1 MSAIFAV
8 MDPRHRSAMQRDAI
22 YWTRYQL
29 KHDHHIFKIC
39 SELKRHHVIS
49 KVLVTKDHL
58 TAIQHDPQS
67 APVAIRAIPDF
78 ARVFNN
84 SALVSSVIRKHTEP
98 EVVELEEAAEA
109 ETVEV
114 DVDEE
119 DQPSASTNAV
129 E

>member
-1 MSAIFAV
+1 MK
-8 MDPRHRSAMQRDAI
+8 RDAI

-29 KHDHHIFKIC
+29 KTDHHIFKIC
-39 SELKRHHVIS
+39 SELKRHHVIT

-67 APVAIRAIPDF
+67 APVTIRAIPDF

-84 SALVSSVIRKHTEP
+84 STLVSSVVRKHTEP
-98 EVVELEEAAEA
+98 EVVELEEA

-114 DVDEE
+114 DEDEE